1 MKRMSGSN
9 VLLMGLGG
17 LGVEIAKN
25 VCLAGVKSVTLW
37 DPQACQM
44 ADLAAQYYL
53 SEGDVVAGRSRAE
66 ASLAPLAALNDYVAV
81 RLLPAANDGPLGE
94 EVIRGFGVVV
104 LTEGSLE
111 EQLRIDAI
119 CHAAGIPFIAAD
131 CFGLFSSVFCD
142 FGPAF
147 QVHDQT
153 GEPALRGHIG
163 TILAGADADGGA
175 IVTLADD
182 ARHGLETGDL
192 VRFHEV
198 KGAHDGDDT
207 GDGLEGAVVPVKV
220 MDSHSFRIPVRLSSS
235 RTGGQ
240 FEQVKQARTMAFK
253 SLRESLSAPEFMVSD
268 WAKLGRSEQL
278 HVGVQALH
286 RFKAAHGAM
295 PRPRCEADAI
305 EVIAYAREMIDGG
318 LTLDEPLVRE
328 LAFQARGM
336 LCAMATVLGGF
347 VAQEVLKACTG
358 KFTPLQQHLYFDA
371 LEALPSG
378 GLSEADCAPTGGR
391 YDAQTAVLGR
401 GFQERLEALRVFVV
415 GAGAIGCELLK
426 VFGMMGV
433 GSGPGGMV
441 HVTDMDNIEKSNLNR
456 QFLFRPADVS
466 RAKSTAAAAAI
477 EQLNPRM
484 AGHISARTDRVGP
497 ETEDIFDD
505 AFFGSLDLVA
515 NALDNVEARK
525 YMDRR
530 AVYHQRPLL
539 ESGTLGTKGNTQVV
553 LPHLTE
559 SYASSQDPPERSI
572 PVCTLHHFPN
582 ALEHTIEWALD
593 NFQGTFRMDPETA
606 NRYLSQPADFTAAP
620 AADKLE
626 VVLRALVL
634 ERPVTFEECIAW
646 ARLRFEALFAN
657 NIRQLLHAFPE
668 DARTREGS
676 AFWAPPKR
684 APHPLA
690 FDASDP
696 THLAFV
702 IAAAN
707 LRAAN
712 YGLKGDRR
720 PATFLAHLPSVI
732 VPDFVPKSGGVKI
745 ETADPSSASAPS
757 SAKTEADEDVEGLL
771 QALPAPSSMVGFRL
785 CPADFEKDDD
795 ANHHIDYI
803 AAAANLRAA
812 NYNIAPGDRHTIKG
826 IAGRIIPAIATT
838 TAVVAGLVGL
848 EALKVADSTFAPSAS
863 HKPALGRFKN
873 GFVNLALPFLAFS
886 EPIAAPAA
894 TYGPPDA
901 PVRWTLWDCFTV
913 PDQTLAALLEHFRA
927 AHGLTI
933 TMLSHGQSMLYGLIR
948 DKAKLAERLAMP
960 LSRLVETVAKKPL
973 PPHARAIVLEMLAED
988 AQGED
993 VEVPY
998 IKLILD
1004 K

>member
-1 MKRMSGSN
+1 MSGSN

-44 ADLAAQYYL
+44 ADLSAQYYL
-53 SEGDVVAGRSRAE
+53 SEGDVLAGRGRAE
-66 ASLAPLAALNDYVAV
+66 ASLAALAALNDYVAV
-81 RLLPAANDGPLGE
+81 HVLPSGNDNTVPE

-104 LTEGSLE
+104 MTEGSLE
-111 EQLRIDAI
+111 EQLRVDGI

-153 GEPALRGHIG
+153 GEPAIRGHVG

-182 ARHGLETGDL
+182 ARHGLEAGDF

-198 KGAHDGDDT
+198 KGAHDDSSDE
-207 GDGLEGAVVPVKV
+207 LEGAVVPVKV
-220 MDSHSFRIPVRLSSS
+220 MDSHSFRIPVHLSSS

-240 FEQVKQARTMAFK
+240 FEQVKQPRTMAFRP
-253 SLRESLSAPEFMVSD
+253 LCESLASPEFMVSD
-268 WAKLGRSEQL
+268 WAKMGRSEQL
-278 HVGVQALH
+278 HVGIQALH
-286 RFKAAHGAM
+286 RFRAVHGAM
-295 PRPRCEADAI
+295 PRPRCEADAM
-305 EVIAYAREMIDGG
+305 EVIALAREIDAA
-318 LTLDEPLVRE
+318 LTLDEAILKE

-358 KFTPLQQHLYFDA
+358 KFTPLRQHLYFDA

-378 GLSEADCAPTGGR
+378 GLSEADCAPTGSR
-391 YDAQTAVLGR
+391 YDAQIAVLGR
-401 GFQERLEALRVFVV
+401 SFHERLSALRIFVV

-426 VFGMMGV
+426 VFGMMGI
-433 GSGPGGMV
+433 GSGPAGMI

-466 RAKSTAAAAAI
+466 RAKSTAAASAV

-484 AGHISARTDRVGP
+484 AGHIGARTDRVGP

-505 AFFGSLDLVA
+505 AFFEALDFVA

-530 AVYHQRPLL
+530 AVYYQRPLL

-559 SYASSQDPPERSI
+559 SYSSSQDPPERSI

-606 NRYLSQPADFTAAP
+606 NRYLSQPADFAAAP
-620 AADKLE
+620 ATDKLE
-626 VVLRALVL
+626 TVLRALVL
-634 ERPVTFEECIAW
+634 ERPVTFAECITW
-646 ARLRFEALFAN
+646 ARLRFEALFAH
-657 NIRQLLHAFPE
+657 NIRQLLHSFPE
-668 DARTREGS
+668 DAKTREGS
-676 AFWAPPKR
+676 PFWAPPKR

-690 FDASDP
+690 FDPADP
-696 THLAFV
+696 AHLAFV
-702 IAAAN
+702 MAAAN

-732 VPDFVPKSGGVKI
+732 VPDFVPRSGVKI
-745 ETADPSSASAPS
+745 ETDPAGAAPASAPS
-757 SAKTEADEDVEGLL
+757 SAKAEDEDVEGLL
-771 QALPAPSSMVGFRL
+771 QALPDPASLVGFRL

-795 ANHHIDYI
+795 SNHHIDYI

-826 IAGRIIPAIATT
+826 IAGKIIPAIATT

-848 EALKVADSTFAPSAS
+848 EALKVADSTFGHE
-863 HKPALGRFKN
+863 HKPSLERFKN

-894 TYGPPDA
+894 AYGPPDA

-913 PDQTLAALLEHFRA
+913 PDQTLAALLDHFRT
-927 AHGLTI
+927 AHGLSI

-973 PPHARAIVLEMLAED
+973 PSYARAIVLEMLAED

-998 IKLILD
+998 IRLVLD